1 MILHASYQS
10 EPSTVF
16 YNDYAAD
23 AVTGGGLLSY
33 WIYYHSQWRLI
44 VKVFHL
50 TYHLVVVA
58 AVDAPRLM
66 PAFRLRHLRQLHYP
80 LVMLMKVVG
89 AADCGGG
96 GQWIAVVAA
105 SDVAAD
111 AYALMVAQLV
121 VVVAVV

>member
-1 MILHASYQS
+1 
-10 EPSTVF
+10 VF

-23 AVTGGGLLSY
+23 AVTGGGLPSY
-33 WIYYHSQWRLI
+33 WIYHHSQWRLI
-44 VKVFHL
+44 VKVLHL

-66 PAFRLRHLRQLHYP
+66 PAFRLRHLRQLHYH

-89 AADCGGG
+89 VAGYGGG
-96 GQWIAVVAA
+96 DQWIAVVAA
-105 SDVAAD
+105 VSDVAAD
-111 AYALMVAQLV
+111 ACVLMVAQLV